1 MQRLATFRK
10 GESPFSNGS
19 VVAHDQSLAV
29 YYDPPWAQL
38 DACTVQ
44 NSADSLAMCFN
55 GTVSNAS
62 AQILLDTGAQGAF
75 CSTHFAQRAGI
86 LQKLQPGPPTV
97 AHGVSG
103 PVKIIGEVRIRLSIQ
118 GFSAVTTLSVA
129 DLGNQWDVILG
140 DPWLRQHKVSLNY
153 GDPPDAVVRKG
164 HRKIILRHG
173 SSDGIDADVSAA
185 SQFMSGSGPPVPVLS
200 AVQMCRLVGRDAQKI
215 CCISVSTVAHDESR
229 PEPAD
234 SDADPLP
241 TDVHD
246 AVNAELSQFSEVLV
260 DSLPPGLPPDRG
272 IGHTHIS
279 SWSLVRERLSGQCTV
294 SALPSLRRPRL
305 LSRTCFQRG

>member
-1 MQRLATFRK
+1 MRDKTIAAVAENCSRLSDSELKRFELLTNRRFDLDACERLVYASRDSKNVRMPSPIPDTCTTDKPFLSRDVAGKHCWVHAPSGERTDYIKHYLACKLSDPANTSACFLVPCRAAGADWQPLLRRMQRLATFRK
-10 GESPFSNGS
+10 GESPFADGS

-44 NSADSLAMCFN
+44 NSADSLAMCFS

-153 GDPPDAVVRKG
+153 G
-164 HRKIILRHG
+164 
-173 SSDGIDADVSAA
+173 
-185 SQFMSGSGPPVPVLS
+185 
-200 AVQMCRLVGRDAQKI
+200 
-215 CCISVSTVAHDESR
+215 ES
-229 PEPAD
+229 P
-234 SDADPLP
+234 
-241 TDVHD
+241 
-246 AVNAELSQFSEVLV
+246 
-260 DSLPPGLPPDRG
+260 
-272 IGHTHIS
+272 
-279 SWSLVRERLSGQCTV
+279 
-294 SALPSLRRPRL
+294 
-305 LSRTCFQRG
+305 